1 MPMQRSYTDGFFDVG
16 GIHGFLP
23 RALPMERLTGIYAP
37 VQEILDRMPVQLPD
51 GRHGLLHHPDAI
63 AATVDALPDLSA
75 SVEAEHDIFMVQA
88 LFRGYGFLLS
98 AYTLEPS
105 FQHFRTTG
113 AYGKA
118 RTVVPVQVARPFVTA
133 SRKLEVHPWLDYHY
147 AYSLGNY
154 RKKDPNG
161 GLTWENLDMCVRF
174 SGQPDEVGFIMLHVD
189 INQFSPAL
197 VGSVMDTLDAVERN
211 DTPAIQ
217 AAMARNH
224 ATMKSMNERRKQ
236 MWKASRWTH
245 YNDFRVFIMGV
256 KGNEEIFGDGIVY
269 SGVWEEPHQYRGQ
282 TGAQDDIIPMEDIFS
297 GVTAYYPKNELTR
310 YLFDLRTYRPKCVQ
324 RFFTDLGETVDQ
336 WGERGLAGHL
346 FETRRSEALCHLLGI
361 LEEIYHFRN
370 GHWQFVQKYIMSNTP
385 YGKATGGTPI
395 TSWLPNQLRAV
406 MNQME
411 WVIGCID
418 NLGVPA
424 DDAASAI
431 LRANKAT
438 LDHKR
443 QLLEEQLAMVEREKY
458 SPEAVFRL
466 NEKFN
471 LKDQPE

>member
-1 MPMQRSYTDGFFDVG
+1 MPMQRSYTDGFFDIG
-16 GIHGFLP
+16 GNHGFLP
-23 RALPMERLTGIYAP
+23 CSLPMERLSGVYAP
-37 VQEILDRMPVQLPD
+37 VQDILDRMPVMLPD
-51 GRHGLLHHPDAI
+51 GSQGLLHHPDAI
-63 AATVDALPDLSA
+63 AGAIDLLPDLST

-98 AYTLEPS
+98 AYTLEPAY
-105 FQHFRTTG
+105 QHFRATG

-133 SRKLEVHPWLDYHY
+133 ARKLDVHPWLDYHY
-147 AYSLGNY
+147 AYSLGNF
-154 RKKDPNG
+154 RKKNPAG

-197 VGSVMDTLDAVERN
+197 VGSVMDTLEAVGKD
-211 DTPAIQ
+211 DTAAVNAAI
-217 AAMARNH
+217 ARNH
-224 ATMKSMNERRKQ
+224 ATLKSMNERRKQ

-297 GVTAYYPKNELTR
+297 GVTAFYPRNELTK
-310 YLFDLRTYRPKCVQ
+310 YLYDLRTYRPKCVQ
-324 RFFTDLGETVDQ
+324 HFFTDLGETVDQ
-336 WGERGLAGHL
+336 WGELGLAGQL
-346 FETRRSEALCHLLGI
+346 FDTGRSEALCHLLGI

-385 YGKATGGTPI
+385 YAKATGGTPI
-395 TSWLPNQLRAV
+395 TSWLPNQLKAV
-406 MNQME
+406 MSQMDR
-411 WVIGCID
+411 VIGYVDTI
-418 NLGVPA
+418 GEPA
-424 DDAASAI
+424 DAAALSI
-431 LRANKAT
+431 LRHNKAT
-438 LDHKR
+438 LAQKR
-443 QLLEEQLAMVEREKY
+443 QLLDEQLAMVERGRF
-458 SPEAVFRL
+458 SPDAVFDL
-466 NEKFN
+466 NEKYN
-471 LKDQPE
+471 LRDQPE